1 MNEEL
6 SELLLVAA
14 IFLEKRSASI
24 LSTFLTDF
32 ISEECLDLPALMVRR
47 ISVIAR

>member
-6 SELLLVAA
+6 SEVLLAAA

-32 ISEECLDLPALMVRR
+32 ISVECLDLSALMVRR
-47 ISVIAR
+47 IPVIGK